1 MSWDPTPLGDGG
13 PRERR
18 GVGSGLSVT
27 GAAFR
32 LPTERSRIP
41 NPSIIPQGVAFC
53 QSLWYNSR
61 MTMTKRQL
69 ETSLAELQDTVKS
82 AFGQVAGSLD
92 KLFADELALAL
103 GEGTPN
109 KRSTIKERAAARRYL
124 IDSLMKLTEV
134 QDLNRTV
141 LDDLTSDW
149 EKVTIERHVDATST
163 PDSWK
168 DGDNVINGA
177 SEWVLPGGD
186 TGDSDSP
193 TDGGRG

>member
-1 MSWDPTPLGDGG
+1 
-13 PRERR
+13 
-18 GVGSGLSVT
+18 
-27 GAAFR
+27 
-32 LPTERSRIP
+32 
-41 NPSIIPQGVAFC
+41 
-53 QSLWYNSR
+53 

-69 ETSLAELQDTVKS
+69 ETSLADLQDTVKS
-82 AFGQVAGSLD
+82 AFGQVAGNLE
-92 KLFADELALAL
+92 KLFEDELALAL
-103 GEGTPN
+103 GQGAPN

-134 QDLNRTV
+134 QDLHRTV

-168 DGDNVINGA
+168 DGDNVINGT

-193 TDGGRG
+193 ADGGRG